1 MQKDV
6 AILLRIGGA
15 TGRNILAGIL
25 KRIKDRDN
33 CTIRIAS
40 DADDF
45 QRLASS
51 ASALIAD
58 TSADVATIQTAI
70 ADNKPVV
77 LLNDWRIKEHHE
89 NLGHIRTDDGEIG
102 FKAADYLRSLGKFR
116 AFGYVP
122 AHTDREWSVKRGR
135 AFQLRLR
142 RNGCEC
148 CMFNSSASEDGALG
162 TWLKDLPKPAAVFC
176 AWDAVTADVAFAA
189 RKAKV
194 KIPSQLVL
202 LGVDNDETYCTSA
215 SPQIS
220 SIEFDAENEGRMAA
234 ELMLK
239 LLKSRKPGASRTI
252 CCGTAQRIVE
262 RESTRPPAPA
272 AFLVERAMKYIS
284 ENATKGID
292 PGDVARHLGISRTL
306 LDLRFRETGN
316 ASVGRLILEHRLNA
330 LAALI
335 AKSRY
340 PLLKAT
346 SQCGFGSVNHAK
358 AVFKKRFGMTMR
370 EWRKQQ
376 IAPKPW

>member
-51 ASALIAD
+51 AAALIAD
-58 TSADVATIQTAI
+58 SSASLDTIQTAI

-77 LLNDWRIKEHHE
+77 LLNDWRVKEHPA

-148 CMFNSSASEDGALG
+148 RMFDSSMSEDGALG
-162 TWLKDLPKPAAVFC
+162 AWLKDLPKPAAVFC

-194 KIPSQLVL
+194 KIPSQVVL
-202 LGVDNDETYCTSA
+202 LGVDNDETYCTST

-220 SIEFDAENEGRMAA
+220 SIEFDAEREGRMAA

-239 LLKSRKPGASRTI
+239 MLKSRKPGVSRTI
-252 CCGTAQRIVE
+252 CCGTAKRIVE
-262 RESTRPPAPA
+262 REST
-272 AFLVERAMKYIS
+272 
-284 ENATKGID
+284 D
-292 PGDVARHLGISRTL
+292 PGDVADHLGISRTL

-316 ASVGRLILEHRLNA
+316 VSVGRLILEHRLNA

-340 PLLKAT
+340 PLVKAIK
-346 SQCGFGSVNHAK
+346 QCGFGSVNHAK
-358 AVFKKRFGMTMR
+358 ATFKKRFGMTMR
-370 EWRKQQ
+370 EWRRAKDL
-376 IAPKPW
+376 KNFS

>member
-51 ASALIAD
+51 AAALIAD
-58 TSADVATIQTAI
+58 SSASLDTIQTAI
-70 ADNKPVV
+70 ADNKPIV
-77 LLNDWRIKEHHE
+77 LLNDWRVKEHPT

-102 FKAADYLRSLGKFR
+102 FKAADYLLSLGKFR

-148 CMFNSSASEDGALG
+148 RMFDSSMSEDGALG
-162 TWLKDLPKPAAVFC
+162 AWLKDLPKPAAVFC

-189 RKAKV
+189 RKAKTFR
-194 KIPSQLVL
+194 
-202 LGVDNDETYCTSA
+202 NDHA
-215 SPQIS
+215 
-220 SIEFDAENEGRMAA
+220 RMAHAKLA
-234 ELMLK
+234 ELEHCV
-239 LLKSRKPGASRTI
+239 I
-252 CCGTAQRIVE
+252 
-262 RESTRPPAPA
+262 
-272 AFLVERAMKYIS
+272 
-284 ENATKGID
+284 
-292 PGDVARHLGISRTL
+292 ARHRFQILYRLSLAMCFKNSKRGPPLDYVNTIMYTL
-306 LDLRFRETGN
+306 NYTFQGVIRHGCNYARPTIQDARPFGF
-316 ASVGRLILEHRLNA
+316 VGKGH
-330 LAALI
+330 
-335 AKSRY
+335 
-340 PLLKAT
+340 
-346 SQCGFGSVNHAK
+346 
-358 AVFKKRFGMTMR
+358 
-370 EWRKQQ
+370 
-376 IAPKPW
+376 

>member
-51 ASALIAD
+51 ASALISD
-58 TSADVATIQTAI
+58 MSADVATIQTAI
-70 ADNKPVV
+70 TYGKPVV
-77 LLNDWRIKEHHE
+77 LLNDWRIKEHPA

-102 FKAADYLRSLGKFR
+102 FKAADYLLSLGKFR
-116 AFGYVP
+116 TFGYVP

-162 TWLKDLPKPAAVFC
+162 TWLKGLSKPAAVFC
-176 AWDAVTADVAFAA
+176 AWDAVAADVAFAA

-194 KIPSQLVL
+194 KIPSQVVL
-202 LGVDNDETYCTSA
+202 LGVDNDELFAAY
-215 SPQIS
+215 
-220 SIEFDAENEGRMAA
+220 A
-234 ELMLK
+234 ELVK
-239 LLKSRKPGASRTI
+239 QAVFSPGHRLDFLRVDPVSDRYHI
-252 CCGTAQRIVE
+252 
-262 RESTRPPAPA
+262 
-272 AFLVERAMKYIS
+272 AFLCAERLGALA
-284 ENATKGID
+284 EGIGKQD
-292 PGDVARHLGISRTL
+292 DFIAALVGLP
-306 LDLRFRETGN
+306 GN
-316 ASVGRLILEHRLNA
+316 AFTDFVPEA
-330 LAALI
+330 LLAEQ
-335 AKSRY
+335 SR
-340 PLLKAT
+340 
-346 SQCGFGSVNHAK
+346 
-358 AVFKKRFGMTMR
+358 
-370 EWRKQQ
+370 
-376 IAPKPW
+376 